1 MIPLVASHA
10 SCRHVPHL
18 LAMPELEEE
27 GLVHLPNTTLCIQRL
42 DVEDAC
48 NITDAVLDALT
59 GGGGRRGAG
68 RR

>member
-10 SCRHVPHL
+10 SHRRVPHL
-18 LAMPELEEE
+18 LAVPELEEE
-27 GLVHLPNTTLCIQRL
+27 GLVRLPNTMLRIQRL

-48 NITDAVLDALT
+48 DITDAMLDALT
-59 GGGGRRGAG
+59 GGGGRQGAG